1 MSMKKLFSE
10 PLFFIAFILLAIAGC
25 ALQVWYFSIPAD
37 AAGLLPAGHISTY
50 ATVGV
55 LVVTA
60 VLAIL
65 ATPHMQVYNMSA
77 TVRCVGAFAAAGFM
91 AVSAVLIFLRGD
103 LFCGAL
109 AAIAAL
115 GSVYVGL
122 CRLRRGK
129 VHYTAYALFA
139 VCFMFYLITRYRVWS
154 AEPETARY
162 LFQLLAL
169 VCAMLVFYQKAA
181 LHARTGKSLS
191 YHFWRCMTFVLCMT
205 AIPGSTDPCLYLG
218 AAIWMLLASSPR
230 KRETPT
236 EEQA

>member
-60 VLAIL
+60 VLALL

-169 VCAMLVFYQKAA
+169 VCAFGQ
-181 LHARTGKSLS
+181 G
-191 YHFWRCMTFVLCMT
+191 
-205 AIPGSTDPCLYLG
+205 
-218 AAIWMLLASSPR
+218 
-230 KRETPT
+230 
-236 EEQA
+236 